1 MRAVVAK
8 VIRSELEFMGDL
20 LSWMERPDR
29 YDPLASSQF
38 RPLDALATAGE
49 KVYRKT
55 RSLTGPDVLVESQH
69 IVGIILFLE
78 FHEAS
83 IVRPV
88 CRPDKLVTRVA
99 QLVDVDSMRKGQ

>member
-8 VIRSELEFMGDL
+8 VVLSELEFMGDL

-38 RPLDALATAGE
+38 RPLDALAYAGE
-49 KVYRKT
+49 KVYRKR
-55 RSLTGPDVLVESQH
+55 RSLNGLDVLVESQH
-69 IVGIILFLE
+69 IIGIILFLE
-78 FHEAS
+78 LHEAS

-88 CRPDKLVTRVA
+88 GRPDKLVTRVA